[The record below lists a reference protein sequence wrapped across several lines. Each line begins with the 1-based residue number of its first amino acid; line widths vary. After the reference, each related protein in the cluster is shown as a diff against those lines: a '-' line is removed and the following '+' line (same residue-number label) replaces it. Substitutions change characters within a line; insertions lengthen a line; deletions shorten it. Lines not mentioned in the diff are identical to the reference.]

1 MSQLVKAVMAH
12 DTGDRKVLDQKFS
25 PLFADV
31 FERKEYTE
39 QIHTIDLQV
48 GMKYRIGVTLGS
60 QVIVSEFD
68 TFQNKDALALAVERT
83 KRSIVE
89 AVFGEFRE
97 DMMRLQNAIYDRDFQ
112 TSRTL
117 LTNLEQKMFGVD

>member
-1 MSQLVKAVMAH
+1 MAH
-12 DTGDRKVLDQKFS
+12 DTGERKVLGEKFS

-31 FERKEYTE
+31 FERKEHVEHVHTTE
-39 QIHTIDLQV
+39 FEV
-48 GMKYRIGVTLGS
+48 GKKYRIGVTLGA
-60 QVIVSEFD
+60 QVFVSEFD
-68 TFQNKDALALAVERT
+68 TFQNKDAIALAVERT

-117 LTNLEQKMFGVD
+117 LTNLEQKMFGID